1 MSIIGLW
8 KITDMN
14 AMDMSFKQTWRKI
27 DELLADDGVH
37 PMQKIMAQAVYLF
50 REDGKALQLMPKE
63 AVGGEGEPYDDKYVI
78 GMQTD
83 WKEEGG
89 KLFIAA
95 EENGEPDW
103 QELVPEG
110 DGYVMFNMFKI
121 VKA

>member
-1 MSIIGLW
+1 MDIKEFAKELSEATKNMS
-8 KITDMN
+8 
-14 AMDMSFKQTWRKI
+14 
-27 DELLADDGVH
+27 DEQRATVRQMFEKVADQLDA
-37 PMQKIMAQAVYLF
+37 PCAASAVP
-50 REDGKALQLMPKE
+50 R
-63 AVGGEGEPYDDKYVI
+63 GEGEPYDDKYVI

-103 QELVPEG
+103 QELVPED

-121 VKA
+121 AKA